1 MEEILFRGFL
11 IGVCF
16 KHNSILALLFSSLL
30 FGLAHK
36 PTDIGSFILYVG
48 IGLGV
53 TGTSVQKVAV
63 VISSK
68 SIKRLFNADYRIS
81 KIGKHKI
88 FLEHSCRN

>member
-1 MEEILFRGFL
+1 MKLLVEMIVNGQTEWEVVEAENAPQAINQSRVGF
-11 IGVCF
+11 
-16 KHNSILALLFSSLL
+16 
-30 FGLAHK
+30 
-36 PTDIGSFILYVG
+36 
-48 IGLGV
+48 GV
-53 TGTSVQKVAV
+53 TGTTKQKIAV

>member
-1 MEEILFRGFL
+1 C
-11 IGVCF
+11 GVLSAA
-16 KHNSILALLFSSLL
+16 NNRLAVLENR
-30 FGLAHK
+30 
-36 PTDIGSFILYVG
+36 IY
-48 IGLGV
+48 GV
-53 TGTSVQKVAV
+53 TGTSVQKIAV